1 MKEFYVQVLSN
12 SSTTEF
18 PNNVPQSFKNRLP
31 YPLQFKEEGWK
42 VGLTGM
48 TYPTPPVRS
57 IQTHFPFEKNDL
69 ICRFQWT
76 MKSKDVRDNVV
87 INYMTFA
94 LTGEDIIPDQSLIT
108 GGKAL
113 MKYIVNRYERKL
125 REEMTDKGDSLLNGS
140 PDFEKFYPVFRWE
153 GEDLILDNS
162 LTFLKE
168 TGQQKRHRVL
178 FGTKLAEGMKW
189 IYHEQ
194 AVLQTFYEMNGNL
207 RPEADTIPDDVHR
220 DWAHFDSHRT
230 WSELWG
236 YTNEGLQLSAY
247 SDWRFTYLDEDYR
260 EAFGVHV
267 TASVPHRTPM
277 YVYSNV
283 GRSIVTGTQVTDLL
297 REVPH
302 DSSLMSYEPAHTI
315 YVPVRTD
322 VMDIIEVE
330 LAENNGEL
338 VKFVGGG
345 VTTITLHFKYE

>member
-1 MKEFYVQVLSN
+1 MQVLSY

-18 PNNVPQSFKNRLP
+18 PNNAPQSFKSRLP

-69 ICRFQWT
+69 ICRIQWS
-76 MKSKDVRDNVV
+76 MKGKDVRDNVV
-87 INYMTFA
+87 IDNLTFT
-94 LTGEDIIPDQSLIT
+94 LTGEDLIRDKSLIT

-113 MKYIVNRYERKL
+113 MKYIVNRYESKL
-125 REEMTDKGDSLLNGS
+125 REEMSDKGDTLTTT
-140 PDFEKFYPVFRWE
+140 PDNKTFYPVFWWE

-162 LTFLKE
+162 TTFLNE
-168 TGQQKRHRVL
+168 TGQRKPPRVL
-178 FGTKLAEGMKW
+178 FGTKLVEGMKW
-189 IYHEQ
+189 ISHEE
-194 AVLQTFYEMNGNL
+194 ALLETFYKMKGNL
-207 RPEADTIPDDVHR
+207 RTEADTIPDDVQR
-220 DWAHFDSHRT
+220 DWTHIDRFRT
-230 WSELWG
+230 WNELWG

-247 SDWRFTYLDEDYR
+247 CSWRFVYLDEDYR
-260 EAFGVHV
+260 DAFGVHV

-302 DSSLMSYEPAHTI
+302 DPSLMSYEPAHTI